1 MENKFEKIKNF
12 WLDAGKVEVDTD
24 GLKPTARDPFMQ
36 LINEYHIENR
46 LDMNDNVLDIG
57 CGEGTSTIRL
67 AKACKKI
74 TGVDYSPTLIDQA
87 IAKNTGIDFKVHDV
101 LELDKLYPVAQFDA
115 VVSIRCLINLPEK
128 EMQYKALENIFNVL
142 KPGGLLFFSEGYQ
155 LGWDMLNV
163 YRQRNNL
170 SIINVVEYN
179 KLFDNVELETFLRSK
194 GTIREYVGFG
204 DYLFGSRVTHPMLT
218 NGKVVHDSPI
228 NELFYKQHISTGV
241 YQKFDE
247 CSYAGIYVVQKNK

>member
-12 WLDAGKVEVDTD
+12 WLDAGKVELDAD
-24 GLKPTARDPFMQ
+24 GLKPTARDPYMQ

-46 LDMNDNVLDIG
+46 LDSNDIVLDVG

-67 AKACKKI
+67 AKSCKAI
-74 TGVDYSPTLIDQA
+74 TGVDYSQTLINQA
-87 IAKNTGIDFKVHDV
+87 AQKKSGIDFKVNDV
-101 LELDKLYPVAQFDA
+101 LELDKLFPEAKFDA

-128 EMQYKALENIFNVL
+128 EMQYKALENMFKVL

-179 KLFDNVELETFLRSK
+179 KLFENVELETFFQTK

-228 NELFYKQHISTGV
+228 NEMFYKQHISTGV

-247 CSYAGIYVVQKNK
+247 CSYAGIYVIQKNK

>member
-12 WLDAGKVEVDTD
+12 WLDAGKVELDND

-46 LDMNDNVLDIG
+46 LDSNDNVLDVG

-67 AKACKKI
+67 AKSCKKI

-87 IAKNTGIDFKVHDV
+87 VAKKSGIDFLVSDV
-101 LELDKLYPVAQFDA
+101 LELDKLFPTSQFDA

-128 EMQYKALENIFNVL
+128 EMQYKALENMFKAL

-179 KLFDNVELETFLRSK
+179 RLFENVELETYLKSK
-194 GTIREYVGFG
+194 GTIREYIGFG

-218 NGKVVHDSPI
+218 NGKVVHNSPI
-228 NELFYKQHISTGV
+228 NELFYNQHLSTGV

-247 CSYAGIYVVQKNK
+247 CSYAGIYVIQKNK